1 MYRRVAII
9 LLAASAGSAF
19 AAEPACTTTV
29 APPAELAAWTSPGA
43 MKAGNMS
50 ANAPL
55 LAIGKAADMA
65 LLPTS
70 AVHYAVRPE
79 KPGGSANYGGLFGVD
94 VKQAGTY
101 RIALSTAAWID
112 VAGADRALQS
122 AAHGHGAECTVSA
135 RRWILRS
142 HRGITPCRFPP
153 AARRG
158 SRCSSCRRG
167 EASPRAAC
175 AELR

>member
-55 LAIGKAADMA
+55 LAIGKAADTA

-79 KPGGSANYGGLFGVD
+79 KPGGSANYGGLLGVD
-94 VKQAGTY
+94 VKHAGTY

-122 AAHGHGAECTVSA
+122 AAHGHGAECTGIRKTVDFALAPGHYTVQISA
-135 RRWILRS
+135 SGAPR
-142 HRGITPCRFPP
+142 ITMLVVP
-153 AARRG
+153 AR
-158 SRCSSCRRG
+158 
-167 EASPRAAC
+167 
-175 AELR
+175 